1 MTEKEFILKHVFEDV
16 EKLEN
21 EEELEGP
28 DEQHF
33 GVDWKINME
42 KYDNHLGIFL
52 NTDMTEYQEI
62 TVDCSMKIVSKNKE
76 KTCSMS
82 ISCAFEYQEY
92 RGCPDFIDWKTLE
105 DEYLDDGKL
114 EVEVHVKITKMI
126 EIPEGSLDE
135 LRSFGED
142 MKQFSDV
149 ILKINKH
156 QISCSEY
163 LSAHSPYFA
172 TLFLGKFQEAEKSEI
187 ELKDVD
193 PQNFQDYLE
202 VIYLEDG
209 INDDTVEGILSV
221 ADMFDTPIIVEK
233 CEKFLIEN
241 SEIELKD
248 KLRLAGKY
256 RLEELKKNCLDQI
269 ESKEDIRSVIPEN
282 PSGMDHEVLAELF
295 KKLLDFN

>member
-1 MTEKEFILKHVFEDV
+1 
-16 EKLEN
+16 
-21 EEELEGP
+21 
-28 DEQHF
+28 
-33 GVDWKINME
+33 
-42 KYDNHLGIFL
+42 
-52 NTDMTEYQEI
+52 
-62 TVDCSMKIVSKNKE
+62 
-76 KTCSMS
+76 
-82 ISCAFEYQEY
+82 
-92 RGCPDFIDWKTLE
+92 
-105 DEYLDDGKL
+105 
-114 EVEVHVKITKMI
+114 MI

-156 QISCSEY
+156 KFHVLKLY

-172 TLFLGKFQEAEKSEI
+172 TLFLGKFQESEKSEI

-209 INDDTVEGILSV
+209 INEDTVQGILSV
-221 ADMFDTPIIVEK
+221 ADMFDTPIIIEK

-241 SEIELKD
+241 VDMELKK
-248 KLRLAGKY
+248 KLELAGKY
-256 RLEELKKNCLDQI
+256 RLEELKKKCLDQI

-282 PSGMDHEVLAELF
+282 PSEMDHEVLAELF